1 MVLNGQCEMLTK
13 PALEDFLSLE
23 TGMAL
28 LAIRLNDH
36 NNIILFS

>member
-13 PALEDFLSLE
+13 LAVEDFLLLK

-28 LAIRLNDH
+28 LAIRLNDLD
-36 NNIILFS
+36 NIVLFC